1 MRRESCSA
9 TLTMVP
15 RAQLKQ
21 SKRFR
26 EREESHILAFRQEV
40 VGAGHHRASGEGL
53 TEPQCQAVS
62 ACIYTAA
69 LAKRFCGGLRYWRW
83 CYLHVHLL
91 SQKQRCQNPDLFPQ
105 LYFTWNSFSIMH
117 NKSHSSLSSHR
128 AAHTGIP
135 SFPQVQE
142 LMASRQEY
150 AILLNLL
157 CHLHQYNRITWT
169 AVWPA
174 SMETTWIM
182 VLF

>member
-26 EREESHILAFRQEV
+26 EREESHSLAFRQEV

-69 LAKRFCGGLRYWRW
+69 LAKRFCGGLQ
-83 CYLHVHLL
+83 LL
-91 SQKQRCQNPDLFPQ
+91 KVMLPSCSLAITETKM
-105 LYFTWNSFSIMH
+105 S
-117 NKSHSSLSSHR
+117 KS
-128 AAHTGIP
+128 
-135 SFPQVQE
+135 
-142 LMASRQEY
+142 
-150 AILLNLL
+150 
-157 CHLHQYNRITWT
+157 
-169 AVWPA
+169 
-174 SMETTWIM
+174 
-182 VLF
+182 